1 MPIRR
6 YMMIRPF
13 WIVPWKA
20 HVAVRSFIPAIVSQ
34 PRAQSA
40 LSERTL
46 EATGAGS
53 ARLTGGIT
61 SESSGDSR
69 LGLFLAPARLTG
81 FAAGS
86 FLHAC
91 DAAVVAARRT
101 RGIPTKRT

>member
-13 WIVPWKA
+13 SIVPSKA
-20 HVAVRSFIPAIVSQ
+20 HIAVRSFIPAILSQ
-34 PRAQSA
+34 NRAKCA

-53 ARLTGGIT
+53 DRLTGAIT

-69 LGLFLAPARLTG
+69 LGLG
-81 FAAGS
+81 
-86 FLHAC
+86 
-91 DAAVVAARRT
+91 
-101 RGIPTKRT
+101 

>member
-13 WIVPWKA
+13 SIVPWKA

-34 PRAQSA
+34 PRAQCA

-46 EATGAGS
+46 EANGAGS

-69 LGLFLAPARLTG
+69 LGPGSIIEALPSDLLASLAAFWRFLRWSGTDL
-81 FAAGS
+81 
-86 FLHAC
+86 
-91 DAAVVAARRT
+91 V
-101 RGIPTKRT
+101 